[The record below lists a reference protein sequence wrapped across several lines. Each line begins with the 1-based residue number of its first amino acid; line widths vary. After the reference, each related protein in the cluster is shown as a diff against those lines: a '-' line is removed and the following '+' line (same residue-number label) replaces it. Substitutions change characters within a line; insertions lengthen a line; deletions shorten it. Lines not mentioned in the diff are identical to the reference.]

1 MSNRWP
7 TKQYPRQPSLRGVAT
22 VKVIKSV
29 VKVAFETAPEDIIE
43 IPVTQAPGVIK
54 NGKWMV
60 SMSAKRDRL
69 FSLSP
74 ITGMF
79 ETKFREFA
87 HAQGQIPSPVHRQS
101 TFTNQDG
108 SAWVV
113 DYDAFTALLEI
124 TTGPCAGMTVG
135 HFLRYNFSEI
145 NGEVAFTKP
154 KSKYTKQLG
163 DFLDA
168 AGGFDKG
175 PMKYSENILPALQS
189 RLQTANYTLAVIL
202 KDGNIDSLTRVG
214 MAEMEESEEEEEEK
228 KPAPSKFKSKKPDL
242 KEMANDAE
250 PDVTV

>member
-1 MSNRWP
+1 MANRWP
-7 TKQYPRQPSLRGVAT
+7 TQSYPRQPSLRGVAS
-22 VKVIKSV
+22 VKVTKSV
-29 VKVAFETAPEDIIE
+29 VRVAFETDPEDIIE
-43 IPVTQAPGVIK
+43 IPLDKAPQVVK
-54 NGKWMV
+54 NGKWMI
-60 SMSAKRDRL
+60 SMSAKRDRI

-74 ITGMF
+74 ANGMF
-79 ETKFREFA
+79 EMKFREFA
-87 HAQGQIPSPVHRQS
+87 HAQGQIPAPVHRQS
-101 TFTNQDG
+101 TFTQQDG
-108 SAWVV
+108 SAAVI

-124 TTGPCAGMTVG
+124 TNGPCSGMTVG

-145 NGEVAFTKP
+145 NGEVAFTKA

-175 PMKYSENILPALQS
+175 PMKFSENILPALQS

-202 KDGNIDSLTRVG
+202 KDGYVDSLTRVG
-214 MAEMEESEEEEEEK
+214 MIEDEESEEE
-228 KPAPSKFKSKKPDL
+228 PSPSKSKSKKPDL